1 MLEQSGIVG
10 AGEGGFWKSMI
21 GKSAERMKEDC
32 LHTGR
37 TWISGPQSTFEG
49 EPDAR
54 FVDKER
60 DSSKPVGKLTQ
71 NEAFLRMQSL
81 LGTNRG

>member
-1 MLEQSGIVG
+1 MV
-10 AGEGGFWKSMI
+10 
-21 GKSAERMKEDC
+21 GKSAEKMKEEC
-32 LHTGR
+32 LHTER

-60 DSSKPVGKLTQ
+60 DSSKPVGKLAQ
-71 NEAFLRMQSL
+71 K
-81 LGTNRG
+81 